1 MLKLHLKRKSA
12 LIIYNP
18 SSVSSTFGSAPANLT
33 NYFCGQRQK
42 AMRLKQ
48 LRGGNNCLEDFK
60 CYLGKHSG
68 KKKKKKKGFLT
79 ERIIVLLKISHA
91 DDRGRKIDNS
101 NNGGYQ
107 TV

>member
-1 MLKLHLKRKSA
+1 MYLQGTTSLLKLHLERKSA

-48 LRGGNNCLEDFK
+48 LGGGNPCLEDFK
-60 CYLGKHSG
+60 CYLGEPSG
-68 KKKKKKKGFLT
+68 KKKRF
-79 ERIIVLLKISHA
+79 S
-91 DDRGRKIDNS
+91 DRTDYCFVENITR
-101 NNGGYQ
+101 
-107 TV
+107 